1 MSAVSKLVL
10 TAVLCFSFIATTID
24 AHSWVEQLMVI
35 APNGTFTGSPGY
47 ARGNV
52 LRTAPGFS
60 DPTMVYLL
68 PPDGRANVIYPTDPM
83 CKDTQRTQNQTA
95 GSPRLQAAPGAAI
108 ALRFQ
113 ENGHVT
119 LPWNQPGKPENRG
132 TLYVYGTTQPREN
145 DTFLGIH
152 KVWNRNG
159 TGGDKRGV
167 LLSVQNFDDGRCYQ
181 INSGNISTH
190 RQTVYP
196 HQANQLM
203 GADLWCQQDIALPSD
218 APTGKPYTLYWV
230 WDWPTLPN
238 IDPSLPKG
246 KLEMY
251 TTCMDID
258 VVESPKVHNKML
270 ASYAKDQ
277 SLNEAAIP
285 GQFSEVFGGHQSQ
298 VPATLGSNSTVT
310 SATVSPP
317 TEQSS
322 AITSTPSSAEIP
334 QQSFV
339 TVTKTVTESVCT
351 QTPEA
356 KPKRDLGE
364 EDVELTVPFYKSP
377 RQASRIGRR
386 PAAHRRNS

>member
-1 MSAVSKLVL
+1 MRSVSKLVL
-10 TAVLCFSFIATTID
+10 TAVLSSMITTIR

-35 APNGTFTGSPGY
+35 ASNGTFIGSPGY

-52 LRTAPGFS
+52 LRTSPGFS

-68 PPDGRANVIYPTDPM
+68 PPDGRENVIYKNDSI
-83 CKDTQRTQNQTA
+83 CKETQRTRNQTT
-95 GSPRLQAAPGAAI
+95 GSPRLKAAPGAAV

-119 LPWNQPGKPENRG
+119 LPWNQPGKPANRG
-132 TLYVYGTTQPREN
+132 TLYVYGTAEPRVN

-152 KVWNRNG
+152 KVWNNNG
-159 TGGDKRGV
+159 TGGDGRGV

-190 RQTVYP
+190 RQSAFP

-203 GADLWCQQDIALPSD
+203 GADLWCQQDIALPTDVS
-218 APTGKPYTLYWV
+218 TGKPYTLYWV

-238 IDPSLPKG
+238 IDASLPNG

-258 VVESPKVHNKML
+258 IVEKSKVHNKVL
-270 ASYAKDQ
+270 ASYDSDQ

-285 GQFSEVFGGHQSQ
+285 GQFSEIFDARRSQ
-298 VPATLGSNSTVT
+298 GPATSES
-310 SATVSPP
+310 
-317 TEQSS
+317 SS
-322 AITSTPSSAEIP
+322 AIPSTPVSPAQLSTSTTSMSTYAGTTYV
-334 QQSFV
+334 SFI
-339 TVTKTVTESVCT
+339 TVTKTVTESSCS
-351 QTPEA
+351 QTPESQNGL
-356 KPKRDLGE
+356 DTGT
-364 EDVELTVPFYKSP
+364 DELNLTTPFYKSP
-377 RQASRIGRR
+377 RITPRIGIR
-386 PAAHRRNS
+386 PVLPRMNA

>member
-10 TAVLCFSFIATTID
+10 TAVLSLSLIATTID

-35 APNGTFTGSPGY
+35 APNGTFIGSPGY

-68 PPDGRANVIYPTDPM
+68 PPDDRANVIYPTDPM
-83 CKDTQRTQNQTA
+83 CKDTQRTRNQTA
-95 GSPRLQAAPGAAI
+95 GSPRLRAAPGAAI
-108 ALRFQ
+108 ALRYQ

-152 KVWNRNG
+152 KVWNQNG

-167 LLSVQNFDDGRCYQ
+167 LLSVQNFDDSRCYQ
-181 INSGNISTH
+181 INNGNISTH
-190 RQTVYP
+190 RQAVFP

-238 IDPSLPKG
+238 IDPNLPKG

-258 VVESPKVHNKML
+258 VVESPKVHNKL
-270 ASYAKDQ
+270 VANYDKGQ

-285 GQFSEVFGGHQSQ
+285 GQFSEIFDAQRSER
-298 VPATLGSNSTVT
+298 PTSPPDCNSTVPSASVPPAKQSPATT
-310 SATVSPP
+310 SM
-317 TEQSS
+317 
-322 AITSTPSSAEIP
+322 STNAGTPHL
-334 QQSFV
+334 SFV
-339 TVTKTVTESVCT
+339 TVTKTVTESHCV
-351 QTPEA
+351 QTSETND
-356 KPKRDLGE
+356 KRDVGE
-364 EDVELTVPFYKSP
+364 GEIEITVPFYKSP
-377 RQASRIGRR
+377 RLPPRVGGR
-386 PAAHRRNS
+386 PVP